1 MTINIP
7 TDYSDVTISQLMRW
21 EKALQD
27 NNELLL
33 EFQLVSIF
41 CDIPLTETI
50 KIPQDEFTE
59 IVDIISKLQDT
70 PQPFKRRFTLNG
82 IEYGFIPN
90 LDEMETGEY
99 IDIGTY
105 FDTDP
110 LRLMAVLFR
119 PIKRKQKDLYAIA
132 DYKGTEETYML
143 MANAPASELLGAK
156 VFFWN
161 LATELLKHIPTY
173 LQKNLTTE
181 QAGLL
186 ERNGV
191 GIFQLMQ
198 SLEAITSNMN
208 EFTNLKF
215 SNS

>member
-21 EKALQD
+21 EKAVED

-33 EFQLVSIF
+33 EFQLISIF

-50 KIPQDEFTE
+50 KIPQDQFDEV
-59 IVDIISKLQDT
+59 VDMISKLQENEH
-70 PQPFKRRFTLNG
+70 QFKRRFTLNG

-119 PIKRKQKDLYAIA
+119 PIINKHKDLYSI
-132 DYKGTEETYML
+132 DK
-143 MANAPASELLGAK
+143 
-156 VFFWN
+156 
-161 LATELLKHIPTY
+161 
-173 LQKNLTTE
+173 
-181 QAGLL
+181 
-186 ERNGV
+186 
-191 GIFQLMQ
+191 
-198 SLEAITSNMN
+198 
-208 EFTNLKF
+208 
-215 SNS
+215 